1 MDVVQLVGFGVA
13 AAVLTLTLRSQR
25 PELGLLMALAAGLI
39 IFAMIVQRLQGLV
52 TVMGSMAQ
60 TAALPSSLLWLLL
73 RVVGISYL
81 GEFGA
86 QMCRDAGESGIAAKV
101 ELGARILVLG
111 MSVPVLLALM
121 RLMLELVP

>member
-25 PELGLLMALAAGLI
+25 PEMGMLLALAAGLI
-39 IFAMIVQRLQGLV
+39 IFAMVVQRLQGLV

-60 TAALPSSLLWLLL
+60 TAALPSSVLWLLI

-86 QMCRDAGESGIAAKV
+86 QMCRDAGENGIAAKV

-121 RLMLELVP
+121 RLMMELIP